1 MPQIDKLYRVGKTI
15 VYNNPGHP
23 LFQQVVKPGIKQ
35 NQLAPAYPN
44 LEPKKL
50 LAIKSFDAKTG
61 ELTLPFPH
69 VDEAGIAILL
79 RTKTILPA

>member
-1 MPQIDKLYRVGKTI
+1 MPQIEKLYRVAKTI

-23 LFQQVVKPGIKQ
+23 LFRQVVKPGIKQ
-35 NQLAPAYPN
+35 DQLAPTFPS

-50 LAIKSFDAKTG
+50 LSIKSFDAKTG

-69 VDEAGIAILL
+69 VNEAGIAILL